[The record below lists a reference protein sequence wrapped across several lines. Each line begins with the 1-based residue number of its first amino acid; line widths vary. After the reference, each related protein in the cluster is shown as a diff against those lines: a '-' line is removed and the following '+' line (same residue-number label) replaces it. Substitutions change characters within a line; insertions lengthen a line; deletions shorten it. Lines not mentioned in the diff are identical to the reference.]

1 MNRVLVVLFQ
11 VTLNHTILFRSFVS
25 YQGISTFL
33 VWMQEMDEPPRLLG
47 MPLNE
52 TLVQIVGTIA
62 FSGLTAAGSALVQS
76 FQNRLVE

>member
-1 MNRVLVVLFQ
+1 
-11 VTLNHTILFRSFVS
+11 
-25 YQGISTFL
+25 
-33 VWMQEMDEPPRLLG
+33 MDEPPRLLG

-76 FQNRLVE
+76 FQNRIVE